1 MSFGSAIAGNLYEK
15 NTMKASL
22 SRDGGVAQHNFIRI
36 DSFTLK
42 VAQVVITQRWIND
55 SFIIGH
61 RINGVLHDSTTASVI
76 DEFETNNWTT
86 VNASATTATTSIVG
100 TYSLQCTP
108 IDTSSVMV
116 VSRTF

>member
-1 MSFGSAIAGNLYEK
+1 MSSGGVIANNLYEK
-15 NTMKASL
+15 NSMKADL
-22 SRDGGVAQHNFIRI
+22 SRDGGVAQHNFVRS

-61 RINGVLHDSTTASVI
+61 PINGILHDSATASVI

-86 VNASATTATTSIVG
+86 VNATVALATTSIVG
-100 TYSLQCTP
+100 TYSLQYTP
-108 IDTSSVMV
+108 TDTSTVMV
-116 VSRTF
+116 GSRTY